1 MRTFGA
7 SLFVLLAISV
17 AYCDVQERGHT
28 YVTKNVTVEN
38 GACVFERNV
47 IPDGETKALNSPCV
61 ISTCYA
67 ADRKVNSTLCP
78 NFGVAEGC
86 HVEWT
91 PDGEYPNCC
100 PKHVC
105 PTAPVTS

>member
-7 SLFVLLAISV
+7 FLLVVISV
-17 AYCDVQERGHT
+17 VSGDVQERGHS

-38 GACVFERNV
+38 GACVYQRNI
-47 IPDGETKALNSPCV
+47 IPDGETKALNNPC
-61 ISTCYA
+61 ILSTCYA

-78 NFGVAEGC
+78 NIGVDEGC

-91 PDGEYPNCC
+91 PDGVYPNCC

-105 PTAPVTS
+105 PAAPATA

>member
-7 SLFVLLAISV
+7 FLLVVISV
-17 AYCDVQERGHT
+17 VCGDVQERGHS

-38 GACVFERNV
+38 GACVYQRNV
-47 IPDGETKALNSPCV
+47 IPDGETKALNNPC
-61 ISTCYA
+61 ILSTCYA

-78 NFGVAEGC
+78 NIGVDEGC

-91 PDGEYPNCC
+91 PDGVYPNCC

-105 PTAPVTS
+105 PAAPATS

>member
-7 SLFVLLAISV
+7 FLFVVISV
-17 AYCDVQERGHT
+17 VCGDVQERGHS

-38 GACVFERNV
+38 GACVYQRNV
-47 IPDGETKALNSPCV
+47 ILDGETKALNNPC
-61 ISTCYA
+61 ILSTCYA

-78 NFGVAEGC
+78 NIGVDEGC

-91 PDGEYPNCC
+91 PDGVYPNCC

-105 PTAPVTS
+105 PAAPATA